1 MGNISGGERCSKVMG
16 VSWDGPIVRRW
27 EDLPFERS
35 LDSKDRR
42 AHIRRMGGWVFQA
55 E

>member
-1 MGNISGGERCSKVMG
+1 MGEMSEGEKYSEVMG
-16 VSWDGPIVRRW
+16 SSWDGLVVRRW
-27 EDLPFERS
+27 GDPPFERS

>member
-1 MGNISGGERCSKVMG
+1 MGNISGGERCIKVMG
-16 VSWDGPIVRRW
+16 SSWNGLVVRRW
-27 EDLPFERS
+27 ADPPFERS